1 MKYRY
6 FSLLIGAF
14 FVFSQCTTN
23 ETSEPLNFLVEPY
36 LQYGTKNGMVVLWET
51 GIPSTTTVRYGES
64 VYDSGE
70 PVLSESVSLEG
81 LRTMHEIPLVDL
93 KTETD
98 YFYQIVSVSEQGD
111 TLTSQ
116 INPFKTAVHDSTAY
130 MFALIGDSQK
140 NSRTPWAW
148 ERIANLVWQDRPN
161 FVVHVG
167 DIVDDGNRLTDW
179 TEHFF
184 PGGNILMSKTSM
196 YTALGNHENDSD
208 YYYQYFHN
216 PPPEYYYTFY
226 YGNAQFFI
234 VDTNRDV
241 TEGSEQ
247 YTWLEWELA
256 KSTATWKFVL
266 HHHPPYS
273 SEENDHGDGWKE
285 KSTQGTHARNL
296 VPLYEQYGVDF
307 NLFGHTHVYERTWPL
322 KNDLVDEKE
331 GVIYINSGGAGGGL
345 EDFLPTRSWFTAELQ
360 TGHHYAT
367 FSIFDGTLVFKAIDS
382 EGRMFDTFQ
391 MTKDNASSTSK
402 VVQPPAPKIYP
413 MGGGIFEDHEHVRME
428 AVFENL
434 VIRYTTDGTEPTSQS
449 TRYTEP
455 IEITESTTIRARTFS
470 PEGRASRIN
479 AAFFRKVQ
487 PLEPV
492 MVENVEQGVEYNYYE
507 ITVDEVPDYSSLTP
521 NKTGVLQQFSIDE
534 IPTPEENISFQ
545 YESLIRITEEGMY
558 TFYTESDDGSNLYI
572 HGQKI
577 VDNDGTHGMRERG
590 GKVIL
595 KKGYHPIRVDFFQKG
610 GGKGLHVSY
619 EGPVTSKQII
629 PGNVL
634 FRSVD

>member
-51 GIPSTTTVRYGES
+51 GIPSTTMVRYGES

-116 INPFKTAVHDSTAY
+116 INPFKTDVHDSTAY

-322 KNDLVDEKE
+322 KNDLIDEKE
-331 GVIYINSGGAGGGL
+331 GG
-345 EDFLPTRSWFTAELQ
+345 
-360 TGHHYAT
+360 
-367 FSIFDGTLVFKAIDS
+367 
-382 EGRMFDTFQ
+382 
-391 MTKDNASSTSK
+391 
-402 VVQPPAPKIYP
+402 
-413 MGGGIFEDHEHVRME
+413 
-428 AVFENL
+428 NL
-434 VIRYTTDGTEPTSQS
+434 
-449 TRYTEP
+449 
-455 IEITESTTIRARTFS
+455 
-470 PEGRASRIN
+470 
-479 AAFFRKVQ
+479 
-487 PLEPV
+487 
-492 MVENVEQGVEYNYYE
+492 
-507 ITVDEVPDYSSLTP
+507 
-521 NKTGVLQQFSIDE
+521 
-534 IPTPEENISFQ
+534 
-545 YESLIRITEEGMY
+545 
-558 TFYTESDDGSNLYI
+558 
-572 HGQKI
+572 H
-577 VDNDGTHGMRERG
+577 
-590 GKVIL
+590 
-595 KKGYHPIRVDFFQKG
+595 
-610 GGKGLHVSY
+610 
-619 EGPVTSKQII
+619 
-629 PGNVL
+629 
-634 FRSVD
+634 